1 MKKILLIG
9 SGNLATHL
17 ALKIDKKKYL
27 ITQVFSR
34 NIDNAKNL
42 ANKIQSDW
50 TIDPKKI
57 KKADITLVA
66 ISDDSIKNIIN
77 ILPKNPTIHT
87 SGSTSIDIF
96 KEHFLDYGVLYPL
109 QTFNKDLEIE
119 MKDIP
124 FFIESNNK
132 KFEKEIYEL
141 ALSFSNNIT
150 QLNSFKRQQ
159 LHIAAVFACNFS
171 NHMLVIAKELME
183 KENISYSLLLPL
195 IKQSLSKIESGD
207 PNKFQTGPAARN
219 DNEIIEQH
227 IKSINQD
234 HIKELY
240 KLISKNIIRKHDT
253 SY

>member
-34 NIDNAKNL
+34 NIDNAKHI
-42 ANKIQSDW
+42 ANKIGSDW

-119 MKDIP
+119 IENTP

-141 ALSFSNNIT
+141 ALSFSNNICI
-150 QLNSFKRQQ
+150 F
-159 LHIAAVFACNFS
+159 
-171 NHMLVIAKELME
+171 
-183 KENISYSLLLPL
+183 
-195 IKQSLSKIESGD
+195 
-207 PNKFQTGPAARN
+207 
-219 DNEIIEQH
+219 
-227 IKSINQD
+227 
-234 HIKELY
+234 
-240 KLISKNIIRKHDT
+240 LISFCFVFGKYIYTIFAI
-253 SY
+253 S